1 MPKFDITE
9 EPVDRLGLNV
19 LSNAG
24 STGIAPEDMNWDCS
38 IGGLP
43 FLFATNNEF
52 RFSRET
58 SEFRRD
64 RVDTERD
71 PGEQSL
77 DSGLW
82 IRSQSS
88 WHYGSGLSSAE
99 PLEVNSEEARFRY
112 FQGGGVNPWT
122 PGELTLLNS
131 TSRVLAAS
139 AGASAV
145 YMIGVDTG
153 VLVASGATVSYVPT
167 VGASATV
174 LWGGTGT
181 ITSITSDGANYYVA
195 DTTGIYRGSLPS
207 GAGSKVWDT
216 GQATIVRWVKSRL
229 MATVGKAVYEL
240 TGTGPSLPTALDA
253 GGARPAGWTWTD
265 IAEGPAAIYL
275 SGFVGDTSTIEKIG
289 VNATTTSV
297 TLDVPTVVADL
308 PRSETVNTLYSY
320 VGAYLVIGTSK
331 GCRVSQI
338 ASDGSLALGPLV
350 VDAAPVDDAVAIDNY
365 VYVTVRDKGS
375 AGDRAY
381 RAGLYRIDLG
391 TNLDRNPL
399 NFAHAAD
406 LVAPAGTTG
415 EARQVTTAGGR
426 LWFAVSGQG
435 VYRQDSTF
443 VAEGWVETGR
453 IRLGTVENKAW
464 RDMRVLASPG
474 VDGVVTGFA
483 ATDDAGSP
491 SDWTEIISTTSA
503 LPDQVGKLTAVS
515 AVPATN
521 LYAAFRL
528 QANSGRTVSASMI
541 GYQIRAVPAP
551 RRTELIQVPVMMFDR
566 EKDRQGSAY
575 GGPGVSWQRFQA
587 LKQMEAAG
595 ATVQWRDFTT
605 GETAEVFV
613 ERVSLTRLMAPSLG
627 QRTNAGGVVTVLLRV
642 V

>member
-1 MPKFDITE
+1 MPQFFSNDLI
-9 EPVDRLGLNV
+9 EPLGLNV
-19 LSNAG
+19 LSSNTSANV
-24 STGIAPEDMNWDCS
+24 APDDVAWDCE

-43 FLFATNNEF
+43 FLFATNEQF
-52 RFSRET
+52 RFTRET

-99 PLEVNSEEARFRY
+99 PLEVNSDEARFRY

-131 TSRVLAAS
+131 TSQVLTAS

-153 VLVASGATVSYVPT
+153 VLVASGATLSYVPT

-174 LWGGTGT
+174 SWGGSGT
-181 ITSITSDGANYYVA
+181 ITSITTDGANYYVA

-240 TGTGPSLPTALDA
+240 TGTGPTLPTALDA

-265 IAEGPAAIYL
+265 ISEGPAAIYL

-320 VGAYLVIGTSK
+320 VGTYLIIGTSK
-331 GCRVSQI
+331 GCRVAQI
-338 ASDGSLALGPLV
+338 ASDGSITLGPLV
-350 VDAAPVDDAVAIDNY
+350 VNAAAVDDAVAIDNY

-375 AGDRAY
+375 AGDRTY

-391 TNLDRNPL
+391 TNLNRNPL

-435 VYRQDSTF
+435 VYRQADTF
-443 VAEGWVETGR
+443 VSEGWVETGR

-464 RDMRVLASPG
+464 RDLRLLAKPGALGVVTAFANTEDGLTPSTWPEVIQADGIATDSIGKLVTASPG
-474 VDGVVTGFA
+474 
-483 ATDDAGSP
+483 
-491 SDWTEIISTTSA
+491 
-503 LPDQVGKLTAVS
+503 
-515 AVPATN
+515 PASN
-521 LYAAFRL
+521 LYVAFRL
-528 QANSGRTVSASMI
+528 QSATNNTVTAAMI

-551 RRTELIQVPVMMFDR
+551 RKTELIQVPVMMFDR
-566 EKDRQGSAY
+566 EKDRQGAAY
-575 GGPGVSWQRFQA
+575 GGPGVSWTRFQA
-587 LKQMEAAG
+587 LKQMEATG
-595 ATVQWRDFTT
+595 ATVQWNDYTT
-605 GETAEVFV
+605 GEAAEVYV

-627 QRTNAGGVVTVLLRV
+627 QRVNAGGVATVLLRV